1 MFKSNDIQKLA
12 RSSVFLKNAVTDI
25 AKNHPMVFCHALS
38 EISLRLLVAE
48 EVLESKDKAEFASQ
62 IKALNFATEIL
73 RKYTKQHLA
82 DIKNK

>member
-1 MFKSNDIQKLA
+1 MFKSNDVQKLA
-12 RSSVFLKNAVTDI
+12 RSSLFLKNAVTDI
-25 AKNHPMVFCHALS
+25 AKNHPIVFCHALS

-48 EVLESKDKAEFASQ
+48 EELENKDKAKFASQ

-82 DIKNK
+82 EIKNK

>member
-25 AKNHPMVFCHALS
+25 AINHPMVFCHALS

-73 RKYTKQHLA
+73 RKHTKQHLA
-82 DIKNK
+82 EMRNK